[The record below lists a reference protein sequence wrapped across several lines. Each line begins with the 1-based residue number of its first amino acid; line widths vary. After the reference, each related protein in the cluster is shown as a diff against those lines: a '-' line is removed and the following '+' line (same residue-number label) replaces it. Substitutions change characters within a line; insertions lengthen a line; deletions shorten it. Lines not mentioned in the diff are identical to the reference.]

1 MKIDTH
7 RYKIKKCNKKILN
20 LNKNDSSKT
29 RKNMQ
34 KSFNVQRAKK
44 KTWKN
49 KTYNKVQ

>member
-7 RYKIKKCNKKILN
+7 RYKNKKCNKKILN

-44 KTWKN
+44 KTWEN